1 MVIKKAI
8 SLLGLGKKTTVYRGQ
23 TADKNKNL
31 RGGDWARKHQN
42 NPELNKYSNRF
53 WTQRKELAQKYAK
66 DASNIAGKDYP
77 QNWKDPVNPPVVL
90 KATVPKTEAL
100 RGYKGIIEYQ
110 KDSRSVPNYATDSY
124 DGRHNPKD
132 INRYKIGMAKENIRK
147 NNLYQTILDPKKK
160 RLAVRATFE
169 VNPTFKGARVRL
181 LKSVGS
187 TALKV
192 GSRLFAPVALIDFF
206 ANPIP
211 AYDPRHGYKGKEIDP
226 RKRMKQTI
234 KSINR

>member
-1 MVIKKAI
+1 MGV
-8 SLLGLGKKTTVYRGQ
+8 S
-23 TADKNKNL
+23 ADKKKNL
-31 RGGDWARKHQN
+31 RGGDWARKHQK
-42 NPELNKYSNRF
+42 NPELNEYSGRF

-66 DASNIAGKDYP
+66 DASDMAGKDYP
-77 QNWKDPVNPPVVL
+77 QNWKDPVNPPIVM

-100 RGYKGIIEYQ
+100 RGVKGIIEYQ
-110 KDSRSVPNYATDSY
+110 KKAGSLQDSDV
-124 DGRHNPKD
+124 
-132 INRYKIGMAKENIRK
+132 NRAKIAGAKENIRK
-147 NNLYQTILDPKKK
+147 NNLYETILDPKKK